1 MTQKILIVIC
11 SPRMAVC
18 GVSDDRIK
26 SLWNFIRNISQRHLT
41 ETQSKKMC
49 IGVSYKVLQKEQRV
63 VFVIPKVQS
72 FLLRKSILL
81 RILHWKERKVVSI
94 VAKYGDR

>member
-1 MTQKILIVIC
+1 
-11 SPRMAVC
+11 
-18 GVSDDRIK
+18 
-26 SLWNFIRNISQRHLT
+26 
-41 ETQSKKMC
+41 MC
-49 IGVSYKVLQKEQRV
+49 IGVSDKVLQKEQRV

-94 VAKYGDR
+94 VAKYDDR